1 MLLKI
6 KTDSNHAVQGTT
18 RALSSLSSLFTKHPL
33 QNSSA
38 IPNNKPRFQNPQNP
52 HLLGPKDFEYFVRH
66 QCKSG
71 KLTLNDALTYFDKLI
86 ATQPSPLIQTFNF
99 VLGSASKL
107 KCNPDVF
114 SIGLCKNHMSL
125 VADKLLTEMEENG
138 RLPDSISYNVVI
150 HGLLR
155 EKEVEKAMNRL
166 EQMRKRNFS
175 ADDGV
180 TSMLLRLAVKDEQCR
195 AALESLPDVI

>member
-114 SIGLCKNHMSL
+114 SMYR
-125 VADKLLTEMEENG
+125 KL
-138 RLPDSISYNVVI
+138 NVEGI
-150 HGLLR
+150 KPNL
-155 EKEVEKAMNRL
+155 
-166 EQMRKRNFS
+166 NFS